1 MDSVI
6 SSVTYPVSSHS
17 GKVIEAT
24 VNGVFDGIVDVSK
37 TLHLKK
43 QNNKIMGA
51 IQNAKKL
58 YRSSYGGGKGGRVC
72 IQ

>member
-1 MDSVI
+1 MGN
-6 SSVTYPVSSHS
+6 S

-51 IQNAKKL
+51 IQNAKNS